1 MRCCRVAYSSI
12 PKQYRD
18 YFSKP
23 TLQIN
28 EFFMSFHQSATAS
41 HHSSMPTNQISNPQN
56 NPQPNDS
63 YPPKDME
70 DITHFLLELDALKHV
85 NRRNYITHHVDTDA
99 DVDEL
104 RVENSAE
111 HSWHLAMACWSI
123 AEAFELEVNH
133 EQLLKMALIHDLG
146 EIDAG
151 DTFLYADTRQDAH
164 IKERDGIARLQSERG
179 NGIADLSK
187 IWEEQETGNSA
198 ETQLLKVVDRLLPF
212 LLNLNTEG
220 KTWRELGVT
229 RSQVE
234 GAHAFIQDSFAPIH
248 KWLSHNIDYATQQG
262 WLIDK

>member
-41 HHSSMPTNQISNPQN
+41 HHSSMPTNQISSPKN

-70 DITHFLLELDALKHV
+70 DVTHFLLELDALKRV
-85 NRRNYITHHVDTDA
+85 NRRSYVTNTD
-99 DVDEL
+99 
-104 RVENSAE
+104 RRENSAE

-123 AEAFELEVNH
+123 AELFELEVNH

-164 IKERDGIARLQSERG
+164 IEERDGIARLQSERG
-179 NGIADLSK
+179 NAIADLSK

-229 RSQVE
+229 RSQVA

-248 KWLSHNIDYATQQG
+248 KWLSHNIDYATQKG